1 MQTKA
6 NIAIPRMF
14 IIVSVALG
22 LLLAA
27 FSIASG
33 SNPLVQPDL
42 TVYQQ
47 QLQRNPVTSE
57 QLAGWMA
64 EGKRDF
70 EVAGFLD
77 AQACTDQK
85 KMIHLLK
92 CYDRSNLGDVAWI
105 RKTFDNLQ
113 MPVIVYGSQ
122 SDDGLEAAAQLRHY
136 GYDVRYLDGGFNG
149 FAANILNPGL
159 SGDDQAVQP
168 EIKAMAYFLAGN
180 DPLLKKKGQKWL
192 LAGVKN
198 IVEEEEEEVE
208 LGEDE
213 EEEEEGC

>member
-6 NIAIPRMF
+6 NTAMPRMF

-47 QLQRNPVTSE
+47 QLQSNPVTSE

-77 AQACTDQK
+77 TEACADQK
-85 KMIHLLK
+85 KMIRLLK
-92 CYDRSNLGDVAWI
+92 CYDKANLGDAAWI

-113 MPVIVYGSQ
+113 MPIIVYGSQ

-149 FAANILNPGL
+149 FAAKILNPGL
-159 SGDDQAVQP
+159 SGDDQGVQP
-168 EIKAMAYFLAGN
+168 EVKAMAQFLAGN
-180 DPLLKKKGQKWL
+180 DPLLKRKGQKYL
-192 LAGVKN
+192 LAGAKN
-198 IVEEEEEEVE
+198 TVEEEEEEVE
-208 LGEDE
+208 LGGDE
-213 EEEEEGC
+213 EQQEEGC